1 MSEHAKFSQRVALFA
16 VPRLAELVLRLIGC
30 TLRFEHVCESNYN
43 TGEPDTEPGH
53 LAGGPGVFCFW
64 HRSLLPAA
72 YFFRKLGIGILISR
86 SFDGELIAR
95 TVERMGFAAVRGSSS
110 RDGASGLLG
119 MEAAWREGRIVAFT
133 SDGPRGPRY
142 VAKPGVAAVAER
154 TGDEVGA
161 FYLLPEHAWELK
173 SWDRMM
179 IPKPFSRVVIT
190 WAKHVPVTDAVADLP
205 QIQAALDRTVKM
217 AEEFWAKKSSISSAG

>member
-1 MSEHAKFSQRVALFA
+1 M
-16 VPRLAELVLRLIGC
+16 PPLAEVLLRLIGC
-30 TLRFEHVCESNYN
+30 TLRFEHLCED
-43 TGEPDTEPGH
+43 GVGPGH
-53 LAGGPGVFCFW
+53 LVGGPAVFCFW

-72 YFFRKLGIGILISR
+72 YYFRNLGIGILISR

-95 TVERMGFAAVRGSSS
+95 TVERMGFKAVRGSSS

-154 TGDEVGA
+154 TGDDVGA
-161 FYLLPEHAWELK
+161 FYILPQHTWELR
-173 SWDRMM
+173 SWDKML

-190 WAKHVPVTDAVADLP
+190 WAKHVPVKDAVQDLP
-205 QIQAALDRTVKM
+205 VVQAALDQTVSM
-217 AEEFWAKKSSISSAG
+217 AEEHWRKNRTTQAIR